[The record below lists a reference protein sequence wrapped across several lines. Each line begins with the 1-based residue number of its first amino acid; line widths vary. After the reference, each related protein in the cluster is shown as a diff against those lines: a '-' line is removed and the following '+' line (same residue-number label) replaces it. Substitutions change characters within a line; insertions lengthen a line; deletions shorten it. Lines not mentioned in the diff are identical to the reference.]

1 MALRRRPEGPCG
13 GAPAGEGAVRPRL
26 CRATSACQRRAGA
39 GHANFL
45 GVKARQ
51 RVCTCDGREGWPLWR
66 AQVTVLGMLM
76 HSGVGARA
84 GHALLLHFKARSTK
98 QGTAAASFIM
108 FHAYTQIALMNFSQ
122 KAGTLLFMHFS
133 QFSGVC
139 LCRMSS
145 SPSSAGTIYVAGVC
159 KDEAHINCC
168 WLACVHW
175 QAGCACQ
182 ITGLDRRP
190 GRQRALRPKGCATAT
205 CGADGRLQSR
215 YPRRDAARFWAEFL
229 VRSVPRSSI
238 RTASGWARERV
249 GAGHEG

>member
-1 MALRRRPEGPCG
+1 MACREDSSCSAGGCSAGPGAPARLRVRWRPRSSGLMTAAAEEAMALRRRPEGPCG

-76 HSGVGARA
+76 HSGVGARE

-108 FHAYTQIALMNFSQ
+108 FHAHTQLASINF
-122 KAGTLLFMHFS
+122 
-133 QFSGVC
+133 
-139 LCRMSS
+139 
-145 SPSSAGTIYVAGVC
+145 
-159 KDEAHINCC
+159 
-168 WLACVHW
+168 
-175 QAGCACQ
+175 
-182 ITGLDRRP
+182 
-190 GRQRALRPKGCATAT
+190 
-205 CGADGRLQSR
+205 
-215 YPRRDAARFWAEFL
+215 
-229 VRSVPRSSI
+229 
-238 RTASGWARERV
+238 
-249 GAGHEG
+249 